1 MRSAGVLVG
10 LLAAAGALLAPP
22 PPLTTISHDG
32 VLELQLCR
40 PDALN
45 ALSSETVAALDA
57 GFARAAGDD
66 AVRAVLLT
74 AAPGGRAFCAGGD
87 IKAVAAAVAEY
98 GAPAARD
105 FLERE
110 YSMLLR
116 ARRLA
121 ERKPVVAMAD
131 GIAFG
136 AGAGLFASCSHRALS
151 ARSTIAMPE
160 VAIALVPDA
169 GATRFLAP
177 ASLAP
182 EFRAWG
188 AAAALAGARVG
199 AWA

>member
-1 MRSAGVLVG
+1 MSAGVLVG

-131 GIAFG
+131 VEKRS
-136 AGAGLFASCSHRALS
+136 ASCSSLGMCSSNTSRRKASTGRRASSICDS
-151 ARSTIAMPE
+151 AISVTDASGASEGRAVVPPQATGSWSTEP
-160 VAIALVPDA
+160 LF
-169 GATRFLAP
+169 G
-177 ASLAP
+177 
-182 EFRAWG
+182 
-188 AAAALAGARVG
+188 
-199 AWA
+199 